1 MIVHR
6 IILSS
11 SYSTGKRICLHFTDC
26 DERFFSFILGKVK
39 RAYGGKAVPFSIHMI
54 VTSSKDWKSVVKAD
68 PYFSDV
74 VEIKDVDEFVSLLQR
89 DRYLKG
95 VDVARYILS
104 KGPCTHTRLEK
115 LTYMCYADYFCQ
127 YGQRLFEDK
136 IYAFK
141 LGPVVESV
149 YREYSVHSRMHP
161 GEWIRYDDD
170 MDDDIMHDEKNRMP
184 IKSRILFSED
194 GQRKL
199 RSIDRTLER
208 YHMYSAEELVQ
219 LTHRERTPWSV
230 TEKGPYQT
238 ISDDDIRRYHRYETS
253 EW

>member
-11 SYSTGKRICLHFTDC
+11 SYSTGRRICLHFTDC
-26 DERFFSFILGKVK
+26 DERYFSSVLEEVK

-54 VTSSKDWKSVVKAD
+54 VTSSKEWRSVVKTD

-74 VEIKDVDEFVSLLQR
+74 VEIKGIDKFVSLLQK

-95 VDVARYILS
+95 ADVARYILS
-104 KGPCTHTRLEK
+104 KESCTHTRLEK
-115 LTYMCYADYFCQ
+115 LTYMCYADYLCE
-127 YGQRLFEDK
+127 YGQRLFEDE

-141 LGPVVESV
+141 FGPVVESV
-149 YREYSVHSRMHP
+149 YREYSVHSRMYP
-161 GEWIRYDDD
+161 VERIRYDDD
-170 MDDDIMHDEKNRMP
+170 IDDDTLHDEKYKMP

-199 RSIDRTLER
+199 RSIERSLER
-208 YHMYSAEELVQ
+208 YHGYSTDELVQ
-219 LTHRERTPWSV
+219 LTHREGTPWFV
-230 TEKGPYQT
+230 TKKGQYQT
-238 ISDDDIRRYHRYETS
+238 ISDDDIRRYHRFETV
-253 EW
+253 